1 MIHRGRAGRRGF
13 RRRPALAGVLR
24 RGLALAA
31 LVALTATLTACDGST
46 ATGTRRFGHGRL
58 TIYTSLPH
66 TGPSRMGGR
75 ATLEG
80 EQMALADVHGHVG
93 RYTIVLRS
101 LNDATV
107 ASHGWDP
114 GQTNANADLAA
125 KDQRTIGYVGDLNSG
140 ASAVSLPVLNRAR
153 IPQISPLST
162 AVGLTEGGPE
172 AQPGEPQKYYP
183 TMIRT
188 FARVIPNDK
197 VQAAVQVTAQR
208 QAGCRHVFV
217 LYDDQDDG
225 RDAAD
230 SFQVAAK
237 RAGLDV
243 TGDIQYDSTAKS
255 YLSLGQKLSKLLP
268 APDCV
273 LISALPQDNAA
284 AVTDAVARALPDA
297 ELFATAS
304 LAESSY
310 VDPGQG
316 GVRRF
321 VDPRLTITAAT
332 LSTATLPPAGR
343 RFEHAYEH
351 RYGSWQPDAIYG
363 QAAMALM
370 LHAIAVASKDGTTS
384 LSRASVARALFAT
397 RDLPSVLGT
406 YSIDRKGDTS
416 LRRYGVY
423 GVRGGR
429 LVFRRSLRG

>member
-1 MIHRGRAGRRGF
+1 VTRDRRLTGRRPG
-13 RRRPALAGVLR
+13 RRSPVLARAVR
-24 RGLALAA
+24 RGLLAA
-31 LVALTATLTACDGST
+31 GVTACAAVAGGCDGST
-46 ATGTRRFGHGRL
+46 ATGTRRFGHGEL
-58 TIYTSLPH
+58 TIYTSLPY
-66 TGPSRMGGR
+66 TGPSRLGGR

-80 EQMALADVHGHVG
+80 EQMALAAVHGHIG
-93 RYTIVLRS
+93 RFAISLRS

-107 ASHGWDP
+107 HSDGWDP
-114 GQTNANADLAA
+114 GQTNANADVAA
-125 KDQRTIGYVGDLNSG
+125 DDQRTIGYLGDLNSG
-140 ASAVSLPVLNRAR
+140 ASAVSLPILNRAR

-162 AVGLTEGGPE
+162 AVGLTEGGDE

-188 FARVIPNDK
+188 FARVVPNDRI
-197 VQAAVQVTAQR
+197 QSTVQVAIQR
-208 QAGCRHVFV
+208 QAGCRKVFV

-237 RAGLDV
+237 RADLDV
-243 TGDIQYDSTAKS
+243 LGYIQYDSSAKN
-255 YLSLGQKLSKLLP
+255 YLSLGAKLAKI

-297 ELFATAS
+297 RLFATAS
-304 LAESSY
+304 LAESAY
-310 VDPGQG
+310 ADPSLG
-316 GVRRF
+316 GVARF
-321 VDPRLTITAAT
+321 VDPRLTITAPT
-332 LSTATLPPAGR
+332 LSTAQLPAAGR
-343 RFEHAYEH
+343 AFQHAFER

-370 LHAIAVASKDGTTS
+370 LHAISVASADGTQPLT
-384 LSRASVARALFAT
+384 RASVARAVFAT

-406 YSIDRKGDTS
+406 YSIDKKGDTS

-423 GVRGGR
+423 AVRGGR
-429 LVFRRSLRG
+429 LVFQRSLRG